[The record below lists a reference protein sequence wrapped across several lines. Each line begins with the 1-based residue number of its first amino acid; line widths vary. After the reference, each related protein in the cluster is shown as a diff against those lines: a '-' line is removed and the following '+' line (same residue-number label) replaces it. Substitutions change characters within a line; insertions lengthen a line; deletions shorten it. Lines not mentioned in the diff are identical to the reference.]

1 MSKQQVVI
9 GVCAGLAMAAGASF
23 FGPRF
28 TSMMST
34 EAAKPSECSIIADE
48 KSAERLIT
56 RLFKDVKIKG
66 YDKLV
71 LSPGASACLLEVDLS
86 IAGNTGFMYVLPN
99 GEELLNG
106 PMLDKR
112 SKVEV
117 PTAEQVKQYEEQ
129 KAAPVAPVAP
139 VANNRVPPAAP
150 LQPIAQ
156 TTTNVGTQQDSASD
170 QYFSPSK
177 PRFNSPADV
186 LDAIKA
192 LPALVSERPGTPVY
206 VLLDPLCTHCQ
217 SLFKKSAE
225 LTEKFGIQW
234 HWVPIFTNTSGHAM
248 AALVMKVAERDRTA
262 ALSLL
267 SEMMSENFDVPK
279 YADQFRALQKADY
292 ERPQKNAITF
302 LDIFKSSAKAAGTP
316 YVAFQIPATGQVE
329 VISGEPL
336 ESDLLPLLGGAE
348 QPE

>member
-1 MSKQQVVI
+1 MSKRQVVI
-9 GVCAGLAMAAGASF
+9 GVCVGLAMAAGASY
-23 FGPRF
+23 FGPRL
-28 TSMMST
+28 TSMVSA
-34 EAAKPSECSIIADE
+34 EPAKPSECSIIADE

-56 RLFKDVKIKG
+56 RLFKEAKIKG

-71 LSPGASACLLEVDLS
+71 LSPGASVCLLEVDLS

-117 PTAEQVKQYEEQ
+117 PTAEQVKQYEEL
-129 KAAPVAPVAP
+129 KAAPVTP
-139 VANNRVPPAAP
+139 VANNRVPPAPP
-150 LQPIAQ
+150 LLPLAQ
-156 TTTNVGTQQDSASD
+156 TPTKDGTQQDSA
-170 QYFSPSK
+170 QEQNFSPSK
-177 PRFNSPADV
+177 PKFNSPADV

-248 AALVMKVAERDRTA
+248 AALVMKVAEKDRTA

-279 YADQFRALQKADY
+279 YADQFRALQKSDY

-316 YVAFQIPATGQVE
+316 YVAFKIPATGQVE